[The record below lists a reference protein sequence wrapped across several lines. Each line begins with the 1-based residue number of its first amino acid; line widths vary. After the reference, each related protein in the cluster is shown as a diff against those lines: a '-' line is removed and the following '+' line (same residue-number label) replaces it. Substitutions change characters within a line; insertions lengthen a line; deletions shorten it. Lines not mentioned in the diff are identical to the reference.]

1 MVLHARLLGDGS
13 VSAALRAQAFHY
25 ATHFYNRY
33 HENNNAPGGVLQ
45 VQGPNLDADKLT
57 RIATSYD
64 AQKPEQEFWIQ
75 KLAPNAASEL
85 SGVPIPTASLFF
97 PTARALALAPI
108 CQALLD
114 HPNIEVHSA
123 PPKIKTDTPQ
133 ILCAG
138 SASRELALAAEHLEI
153 KDVFGQLNT
162 LRYSDVKARLPIVGN
177 GYCVPIEGG
186 AVIGSTYEHSPW
198 ETERA
203 TEHNLALNAA
213 WLPTDY
219 TQGGHARQ
227 ARCISSDRLPLVGHL
242 TENIWIATAFGS
254 MGATLAPFAAAIVAS
269 QLLDE
274 VVPGTPGIAELINP
288 QRFAE
293 RQARRGRRFT

>member
-1 MVLHARLLGDGS
+1 M
-13 VSAALRAQAFHY
+13 
-25 ATHFYNRY
+25 
-33 HENNNAPGGVLQ
+33 
-45 VQGPNLDADKLT
+45 
-57 RIATSYD
+57 
-64 AQKPEQEFWIQ
+64 
-75 KLAPNAASEL
+75 
-85 SGVPIPTASLFF
+85 
-97 PTARALALAPI
+97 
-108 CQALLD
+108 
-114 HPNIEVHSA
+114 
-123 PPKIKTDTPQ
+123 
-133 ILCAG
+133 
-138 SASRELALAAEHLEI
+138 
-153 KDVFGQLNT
+153 
-162 LRYSDVKARLPIVGN
+162 
-177 GYCVPIEGG
+177 PIEGG

-213 WLPTDY
+213 WLPTDC

-293 RQARRGRRFT
+293 RQARRGRRLT